1 MEEEED
7 ISVSQLKTVYKAQT
21 EAYLDF
27 NLALIQVLTNQ
38 ESIIKDLESLKKDHV
53 KEFRELE
60 KNYYAMKTLLENFQI
75 LINQK
80 EQNIETAVEEYTA
93 QISHFGAELENLK
106 QEIDVL
112 FKKEFD
118 DMQQDIT
125 KIKKNQWDFKNIGIR
140 AAWVVGSIVTFLT
153 VVNLFTGKSVKEL
166 LGL

>member
-60 KNYYAMKTLLENFQI
+60 KNYYAMKSLLENFQI

-118 DMQQDIT
+118 DVQQEIS

-166 LGL
+166 LGF

>member
-60 KNYYAMKTLLENFQI
+60 KNYFAMKSLLENFQI

-106 QEIDVL
+106 REIDVL
-112 FKKEFD
+112 FKREFD
-118 DMQQDIT
+118 DVQQEIS

-153 VVNLFTGKSVKEL
+153 VVNLFTGRTVKEL
-166 LGL
+166 LGF

>member
-60 KNYYAMKTLLENFQI
+60 KNYFAMKSLLENFQI

-93 QISHFGAELENLK
+93 QISHFGVELENLK
-106 QEIDVL
+106 REIDVL
-112 FKKEFD
+112 FKREFD
-118 DMQQDIT
+118 DVQQEIS

-153 VVNLFTGKSVKEL
+153 VVNLFTGRTVKEL
-166 LGL
+166 LGF

>member
-1 MEEEED
+1 MEEKEEL
-7 ISVSQLKTVYKAQT
+7 SVSQFKVIQKAQT

-38 ESIIKDLESLKKDHV
+38 ESIIKDLESLKKEHV
-53 KEFRELE
+53 KEFRDLE
-60 KNYYAMKTLLENFQI
+60 KNYFAMKSLLENFQV
-75 LINQK
+75 LVNQK

-118 DMQQDIT
+118 DVQQEIS

-153 VVNLFTGKSVKEL
+153 VVNLFTGRTVKEL
-166 LGL
+166 LGF

>member
-1 MEEEED
+1 MEQEED

>member
-1 MEEEED
+1 MEEKED

-38 ESIIKDLESLKKDHV
+38 ESIIKDLESLKKEHV
-53 KEFRELE
+53 KEFRDLE
-60 KNYYAMKTLLENFQI
+60 KNYFAMKSLLENFQV
-75 LINQK
+75 LVNQK

-118 DMQQDIT
+118 DVQQEIS

-153 VVNLFTGKSVKEL
+153 VVNLFTGRTVKEL
-166 LGL
+166 LGF

>member
-1 MEEEED
+1 MEEKED

-38 ESIIKDLESLKKDHV
+38 ESIIKDLESLKKEHV
-53 KEFRELE
+53 KEFRDLE
-60 KNYYAMKTLLENFQI
+60 KNYFAMKSLLENFQI
-75 LINQK
+75 LVNQK

-118 DMQQDIT
+118 DVQQEIS

-153 VVNLFTGKSVKEL
+153 VVNLFTGRTVKEL
-166 LGL
+166 LGF